1 MTITAGSSAPTDQPP
16 LTARQRLAALL
27 GQPWSGVAI
36 LLVFYIG
43 LLIVFTLLT
52 PFFFTL
58 RNMMAIGS
66 NIAFMGLM
74 AAAGTPLI
82 IAGGLDLSVAAIA
95 GLVGVLLA
103 VLHGDVGINIWI
115 AALAALLLGA
125 FIGSI
130 NGFFATRLKLNPLIV
145 TLGMMSIVSGA
156 ALILT
161 GGLTKPLMVPGF
173 NWIGSGRVFDIPVPA
188 ILMIATYIVLSIVL
202 RRTRFGRFVY
212 ASGGNAE
219 ASRLIGLPVERV
231 QMILYII
238 SGVSGAVAGIVLA
251 AMLGAAAPAAAAPH
265 LLTVIAA
272 IILGGTSLYGGRGSV
287 WGTLLAVLI
296 LGTLNNGLTLLDVS
310 SFWQDVTR
318 GIVLVAAVSLDQIR
332 TRALGD

>member
-1 MTITAGSSAPTDQPP
+1 MTITASSSAPTEQA
-16 LTARQRLAALL
+16 LTVRQRLVGLF
-27 GQPWSGVAI
+27 GQSWSGVAI

-43 LLIVFTLLT
+43 LLIVFTLLS
-52 PFFFTL
+52 PFFCTL
-58 RNMMAIGS
+58 RNMRAIGS

-115 AALAALLLGA
+115 AVVAALALGA

-130 NGFFATRLKLNPLIV
+130 NGLFATRLKLNPLIV

-173 NWIGSGRVFDIPVPA
+173 NWIGSGRIFDIPVPP
-188 ILMIATYIVLSIVL
+188 ILMIITYIVLSIVL

-238 SGVSGAVAGIVLA
+238 SGVSGAAAGIILA
-251 AMLGAAAPAAAAPH
+251 AMLGAAAPNAASAH

>member
-1 MTITAGSSAPTDQPP
+1 MTAATNQRHAAPT
-16 LTARQRLAALL
+16 ARGGLAGLL
-27 GQPWSGVAI
+27 GKPWAGVAI
-36 LLVFYIG
+36 LLLFYIA
-43 LLIVFTLLT
+43 LIIVFSLLT
-52 PFFFTL
+52 PFFLTF
-58 RNMMAIGS
+58 RNIVAIGS
-66 NIAFMGLM
+66 NVAFIGLM

-95 GLVGVLLA
+95 GLVGVVIALLHPA
-103 VLHGDVGINIWI
+103 SVNIWLA
-115 AALAALLLGA
+115 AALALGLGA
-125 FIGSI
+125 GIGVI
-130 NGFFATRLKLNPLIV
+130 NGLFTTRLRLNPLIV

-161 GGLTKPLMVPGF
+161 GGLTKPLMVGSF
-173 NWIGSGRVFDIPVPA
+173 NWVGQGRILDIPVPF
-188 ILMIATYIVLSIVL
+188 ILMMLVYIVLSVIL
-202 RRTRFGRFVY
+202 RRTRFGRYVY
-212 ASGGNAE
+212 AAGGNAE

-231 QMILYII
+231 QIVLYVV

-251 AMLGAAAPAAAAPH
+251 AMLGAAAPNAASPH

-318 GIVLVAAVSLDQIR
+318 GIVLMLAVSLDQIR
-332 TRALGD
+332 TQALGD